1 MITYKAMRD
10 AFSEESRIMIPVSV
24 LTLGGY
30 QSPRGNMLV
39 LLQVIENDYH
49 IILKGIRKA

>member
-10 AFSEESRIMIPVSV
+10 AFSEESLIMISVSV

-30 QSPRGNMLV
+30 QSTRGNMLV
-39 LLQVIENDYH
+39 LLQAIENDYH
-49 IILKGIRKA
+49 IILKGIRNV

>member
-1 MITYKAMRD
+1 MRD

-49 IILKGIRKA
+49 IILKGIRKV

>member
-10 AFSEESRIMIPVSV
+10 AFSEESRIMISVSV

-30 QSPRGNMLV
+30 QSTRGNMLV
-39 LLQVIENDYH
+39 LLQVIENENKRF
-49 IILKGIRKA
+49 ILMC